1 MSIIDKG
8 IDKLI
13 GLEHVN
19 VSYEQLGGMVQE
31 HFIKGAEDKFL
42 KTVQRTAKG
51 GSFSGGIRTLDTGDN
66 RFRLTVNPGAGSFM
80 VWILGK
86 SVSVVDRVEKKDY
99 TIPGRDWKKFYKLV
113 TRLVEDEKMSRGK

>member
-31 HFIKGAEDKFL
+31 HFIKGAEDGEGRKL
-42 KTVQRTAKG
+42 
-51 GSFSGGIRTLDTGDN
+51 
-66 RFRLTVNPGAGSFM
+66 FR
-80 VWILGK
+80 W
-86 SVSVVDRVEKKDY
+86 D
-99 TIPGRDWKKFYKLV
+99 
-113 TRLVEDEKMSRGK
+113 